1 MATDRFVR
9 LAQRVAEAHEM
20 ASLPL
25 VVIPHPVGGL
35 PPEPVRNK
43 ADFEFFVDLTT
54 DQQEFVCDSK
64 SLLANSV
71 VIP

>member
-20 ASLPL
+20 ANLPL

-35 PPEPVRNK
+35 PPEPVREK
-43 ADFEFFVDLTT
+43 ADGVVREIA
-54 DQQEFVCDSK
+54 EK
-64 SLLANSV
+64 LLG
-71 VIP
+71 

>member
-1 MATDRFVR
+1 MTVATDRFLR

-35 PPEPVRNK
+35 PPEPVREK
-43 ADFEFFVDLTT
+43 ADMIVREIA
-54 DQQEFVCDSK
+54 EK
-64 SLLANSV
+64 LLG
-71 VIP
+71 